1 MEKGLAAIFSA
12 IGRQTDFSKLQ
23 ITTIA
28 TQMRAGILDDA
39 RNHFYDA
46 V

>member
-1 MEKGLAAIFSA
+1 MKKIFAAIFSA
-12 IGRQTDFSKLQ
+12 IGRQIDSSKLQ
-23 ITTIA
+23 ITTIS
-28 TQMRAGILDDA
+28 TQMRASRLDDA